1 MSLSV
6 KLGESWKKQ
15 LDGEFKKPYFQ
26 SLIVFLKEEI
36 RLGKT
41 ILPPEPELFAAFEH
55 SSFENTKVVII
66 GQDPYHGLGQAQ
78 GLCFSVNE
86 NVRVPPSLRNIYKEL
101 ELDIVGY
108 EIPIHGD
115 LTHWALQG
123 VLLLNTVLTVEKDKA
138 GSHQGKGWEQFTDEI
153 IRLLSSQ
160 KKHLV
165 FMLWGKYAQS
175 KSTLIDPFKHLVLQA
190 AHPSPFSAYR
200 GFIGC
205 KHFSKTN
212 QYLLSQHLL
221 EVRW

>member
-86 NVRVPPSLRNIYKEL
+86 NVRVPPSLQNIYKEL